1 MSSTKKS
8 TRAPAPAPAPATAL
22 PSWEDMGKL
31 AQQFKLPGIDLGAF
45 MEWQRKDMEALA
57 QAHRQLYEGMA
68 TLAKRRAEILHETL
82 TQWQEASKTMAS
94 GQNAMAGQAEAL
106 RQGIQK
112 AMANFKELAEL
123 EVKAG
128 TDAWQV
134 VQERMQE
141 NMNNLQQLLQAKK

>member
-1 MSSTKKS
+1 MTSTKKS
-8 TRAPAPAPAPATAL
+8 TSSASRNPAAGL
-22 PSWEDMGKL
+22 PSWDDIGKL
-31 AQQFKLPGIDLGAF
+31 AQQFKLPGIDVGAF

-57 QAHRQLYEGMA
+57 QAHRQLYEGMT

-82 TQWQEASKTMAS
+82 TQWQQTSQTLAGS
-94 GQNAMAGQAEAL
+94 QNVMAGQAEAL

-112 AMANFKELAEL
+112 TMASFKELAEL

-128 TDAWQV
+128 TDAWKL

-141 NMNNLQQLLQAKK
+141 NMNNLQQLFQPKK